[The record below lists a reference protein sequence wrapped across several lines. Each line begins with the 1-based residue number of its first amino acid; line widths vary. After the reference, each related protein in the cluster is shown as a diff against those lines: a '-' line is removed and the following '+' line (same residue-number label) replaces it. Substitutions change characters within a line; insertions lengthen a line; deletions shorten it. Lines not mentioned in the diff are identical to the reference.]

1 MNSMFPRTQEEYDR
15 DFREYL
21 NSFKDPV
28 QRKKKELEVT
38 RKNLMQVKEFL
49 TDKFFDEGLQDTLEL
64 IDNALEDYGL
74 VQLNESRV

>member
-1 MNSMFPRTQEEYDR
+1 MSSIFPKTQEEYDR
-15 DFREYL
+15 EFREYL

-28 QRKKKELEVT
+28 QQKKKELEVT

-49 TDKFFDEGLQDTLEL
+49 TDMFFDEGLQETLEL

-74 VQLNESRV
+74 VQLNEN